1 MMHIVVQ
8 AVMVLVVASAVDAQS
23 FRNTIGCE
31 DNSSNHAEYVAYLK
45 CQRKFLQISI
55 DAYSDSVIRSR
66 AKNKYPANSCTSTV
80 VQNSDK
86 AYTNAVAGTTGVSI
100 SVTCD
105 TNYHIAGTTD
115 TSASTKCYIKNRTP
129 TWKNMPQCV
138 ADRTCGDTDG
148 SGTDFTCQIAGVQI
162 SWDDLPERVQCGA
175 DGCTSSD
182 CCI

>member
-1 MMHIVVQ
+1 MMHMVVQ
-8 AVMVLVVASAVDAQS
+8 VVMVLVVASAVDAQS

-45 CQRKFLQISI
+45 CQRKFLGISI

-80 VQNSDK
+80 VQNSNK
-86 AYTNAVAGTTGVSI
+86 AYTNAVAGTTGESI

-105 TNYHIAGTTD
+105 TNYHIDGTTD
-115 TSASTKCYIKNRTP
+115 TSASTTCGTDRAFANV
-129 TWKNMPQCV
+129 PQCV

-148 SGTDFTCQIAGVQI
+148 SGTDFTCQVGHVYI

-175 DGCTSSD
+175 DGCTSAD
-182 CCI
+182 CCL

>member
-45 CQRKFLQISI
+45 CQRKFLGISI

-86 AYTNAVAGTTGVSI
+86 AYTNAVAGTTGDRI
-100 SVTCD
+100 TVTCD
-105 TNYHIAGTTD
+105 TNYHIDGTTD
-115 TSASTKCYIKNRTP
+115 TSASTTCGTDGAFANV
-129 TWKNMPQCV
+129 PQCI
-138 ADRTCGDTDG
+138 ADSICGDIDK
-148 SGTDFTCQIAGVQI
+148 SGTDFTCQIGTNFLMD
-162 SWDDLPERVQCGA
+162 SPDD
-175 DGCTSSD
+175 
-182 CCI
+182 I